1 MLHIVLGYINIIL
14 QLIYEPRDI
23 VCQVVMV
30 FIILFML
37 FKLFFFLRIIQKFSV
52 ITTMIIQCIADLKV
66 FSLFFVIMIMH
77 FGMAMN
83 VLAKNPQ
90 SEYKL
95 LNPFI
100 SNLLN
105 CLRISVGDF
114 DFTMMEKLQDDE
126 QIVFW
131 VLWLLVFLGGCLIFL
146 NFIIAEV
153 SASYEKVKEDIDALT
168 YKERAK
174 MVREAEDFVSDARKL
189 EDTQSFPKYFVIREM
204 EPTDGSKEKED

>member
-83 VLAKNPQ
+83 VLAKNP
-90 SEYKL
+90 
-95 LNPFI
+95 
-100 SNLLN
+100 
-105 CLRISVGDF
+105 
-114 DFTMMEKLQDDE
+114 
-126 QIVFW
+126 
-131 VLWLLVFLGGCLIFL
+131 
-146 NFIIAEV
+146 
-153 SASYEKVKEDIDALT
+153 
-168 YKERAK
+168 
-174 MVREAEDFVSDARKL
+174 
-189 EDTQSFPKYFVIREM
+189 
-204 EPTDGSKEKED
+204 